1 MIFARPAKSLL
12 TALLFSAAAAPALA
26 GGPADGPAR
35 FVAVDYR
42 VASGV
47 AATLDAQD
55 SARQDVALGQSV
67 RFGQTLE
74 WHDGRT
80 CDLWTAEEG
89 TGPDAV
95 AAEPNLADL
104 QTGLGGDAP
113 NFVPVSVTCQGE
125 PFADYVRVD
134 DRVLIGFVPNG
145 TLYVV
150 MERAPNPD
158 EAMAIQQALAALGHY
173 SGPLDGVVGDQVRAA
188 IADFIATQGGP
199 RPAVGILS
207 QSVVD
212 TLLAG

>member
-1 MIFARPAKSLL
+1 MIFAKPVKGVLS
-12 TALLFSAAAAPALA
+12 ALLFSAPAAPALA
-26 GGPADGPAR
+26 GAPIDGPER
-35 FVAVDYR
+35 FVVVDYR

-47 AATLDAQD
+47 AATLEARESAQ
-55 SARQDVALGQSV
+55 QDVAIGQSV
-67 RFGQTLE
+67 WFGQTLE

-80 CDLWTAEEG
+80 CDLWAAEEG
-89 TGPDAV
+89 AGPDAV

-113 NFVPVSVTCQGE
+113 NFVPVTLTCQGD

-150 MERAPNPD
+150 MERALAPD
-158 EAMAIQQALAALGHY
+158 EAMAIQQALSALGLY
-173 SGPLDGVVGDQVRAA
+173 SGPPDGVVGDQVRAGV
-188 IADFIATQGGP
+188 ADFIASQGGP

-207 QSVVD
+207 QTVVD
-212 TLLAG
+212 TLLDG